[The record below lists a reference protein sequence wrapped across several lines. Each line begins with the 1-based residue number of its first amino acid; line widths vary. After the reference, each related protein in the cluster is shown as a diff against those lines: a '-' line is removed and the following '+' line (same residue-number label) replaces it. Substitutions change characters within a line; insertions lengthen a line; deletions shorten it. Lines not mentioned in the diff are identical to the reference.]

1 MLTLIVPL
9 YQHMD
14 IAAEG
19 SSPGWDWWHD
29 HLHCV
34 TTLNNQTAGKAAHV
48 VKAYQMMLAKHQSCY
63 TNSI

>member
-1 MLTLIVPL
+1 
-9 YQHMD
+9 MD

-48 VKAYQMMLAKHQSCY
+48 V
-63 TNSI
+63 